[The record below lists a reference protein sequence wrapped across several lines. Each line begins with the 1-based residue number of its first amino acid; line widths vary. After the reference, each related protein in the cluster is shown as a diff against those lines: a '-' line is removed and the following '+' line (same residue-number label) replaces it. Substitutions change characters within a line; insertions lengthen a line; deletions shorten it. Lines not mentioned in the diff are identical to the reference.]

1 VVRERSNKLEITKRN
16 HYNPCFWIA
25 FWNPEYFQSALTS
38 STNLDP
44 REQAV
49 YSLNIKSNKIYST
62 NVDNVHFDKNI
73 GLAEITFDAAK
84 KFCRQYHPNHYKE
97 FCRNSSAGD
106 YPIFLDLEDILKG
119 LEGLRPYTTLL
130 TVIKNSHIVS
140 VFEQSFL
147 AAFVYIQALR
157 SHAILNS
164 ALQWNAKIGLG
175 KFEYIYL
182 LKWSLADRDF
192 LMQQTGPLIFSKWY
206 LYSTAVD
213 SFPLTDSPVLV
224 NPESVMVAL
233 SPRLLLEIRLD
244 QPSHELPETKD
255 RIEPAKLNEF
265 RQRTIGNTFREIIFG
280 NKALLEQWQATKEFS
295 QRLETIQRM
304 SDYNIVVARR
314 NGRDLWHLN
323 AYGNQEFHS
332 APMKPRRRR
341 K

>member
-1 VVRERSNKLEITKRN
+1 LEITRRN
-16 HYNPCFWIA
+16 HYNPCFWTA
-25 FWNPEYFQSALTS
+25 FWNQKYYQSALTS

-44 REQAV
+44 REQVV
-49 YSLNIKSNKIYST
+49 YSLNVKSNKIYST
-62 NVDNVHFDKNI
+62 KVDNVHFDKNI
-73 GLAEITFDAAK
+73 GLAEITFGAAK
-84 KFCRQYHPNHYKE
+84 KFCKRYHPNHYKE
-97 FCRNSSAGD
+97 FCRNSSASD

-119 LEGLRPYTTLL
+119 LEGLKPYTTLL

-147 AAFVYIQALR
+147 AAFVYIQTLR

-164 ALQWNAKIGLG
+164 ALQWNAKIGLE

-192 LMQQTGPLIFSKWY
+192 LIEQTGPLIFSKWY

-244 QPSHELPETKD
+244 QPSVDELPETQYK
-255 RIEPAKLNEF
+255 IETAKLNEF
-265 RQRTIGNTFREIIFG
+265 RQRTIGNTFREIIFSE
-280 NKALLEQWQATKEFS
+280 KALLEQWQATMEFN

-314 NGRDLWHLN
+314 KGRDLWHLN
-323 AYGNQEFHS
+323 AYGNQQFQT
-332 APMKPRRRR
+332 PPVKPRRKR